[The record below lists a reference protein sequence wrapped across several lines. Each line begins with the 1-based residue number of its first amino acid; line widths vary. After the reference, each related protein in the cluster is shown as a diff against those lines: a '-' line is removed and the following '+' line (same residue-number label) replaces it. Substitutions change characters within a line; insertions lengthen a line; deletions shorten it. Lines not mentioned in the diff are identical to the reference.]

1 MMSETQNNLGEKFK
15 ATITEAMK
23 TGDFR
28 SLNAL
33 VTDTVNDALRE
44 ADFQAN
50 LAREN
55 TEKKVWNSQRNWQDK
70 KREEVKTE
78 AEIRAEREER
88 ERQQEERRR
97 QNEEWHRQRADRE
110 KQWEEERKTR
120 TGKNRTQQ
128 AAETQ
133 QATQGRA
140 TAAEMMSLVK
150 MEKKGNVSGTL
161 CTVFG
166 GIGLG
171 FSGLGL
177 LIQSLL
183 TIPGTASLSA
193 LILPGVFSAIFL
205 EMIFYGNGQKNRLK
219 RAEKYLELCG
229 TKMYGVIN
237 EMARYTGKS
246 VRFVRRDLRRMLKA
260 GMFPDGH
267 LDEKETCF
275 MLNDVIYHQ
284 YLETEK
290 AYLAQKEI
298 AEQKKEQEI
307 PKNESPESTQSDR
320 EQELHSMVAEGMEYI
335 RHLRELNDEI
345 EGEVISGK
353 LYQLENLLK
362 EIFNRV
368 QEHPE
373 QMHRMHKLM
382 EYYLPT
388 MLKLVEQYAEFD
400 RMSSPGEDVQEA
412 KAEIEKTLDMI
423 NQAFVTLLNNLF
435 RDAAFD
441 ASADAQVLQTMLAK
455 EGLTESDFTMG
466 KKHE

>member
-1 MMSETQNNLGEKFK
+1 MSEVQNNLGEKFK
-15 ATITEAMK
+15 ETIAEAMR
-23 TGDFR
+23 TGDFHA
-28 SLNAL
+28 LNTL

-50 LAREN
+50 LSREA

-78 AEIRAEREER
+78 AEIQA
-88 ERQQEERRR
+88 ERQQREKQQEEHRR
-97 QNEEWHRQRADRE
+97 QNEEWHRQRRE
-110 KQWEEERKTR
+110 RERQWEEQRKAQAEQ
-120 TGKNRTQQ
+120 NRARNQ
-128 AAETQ
+128 AQPITP
-133 QATQGRA
+133 RPA
-140 TAAEMMSLVK
+140 TAAEMTSLVK

-177 LIQSLL
+177 LVQLL
-183 TIPGTASLSA
+183 LAAFQAASLSA
-193 LILPGVFSAIFL
+193 AILPGVLSLVFL
-205 EMIFYGNGQKNRLK
+205 EMISYGNGRRRRLK

-246 VRFVRRDLRRMLKA
+246 VRYVRRDLRKMLKA

-267 LDEKETCF
+267 LDDKETCF
-275 MLNDVIYHQ
+275 MLNDVIYRQ

-290 AYLAQKEI
+290 AYL
-298 AEQKKEQEI
+298 EQKKISEQE
-307 PKNESPESTQSDR
+307 KEQNTADTDTQDTEQNRR

-335 RHLRELNDEI
+335 RHLRDLNDRI
-345 EGEVISGK
+345 EGKAISEK
-353 LYQLENLLK
+353 LYRLENLLK
-362 EIFNRV
+362 EIFDRV

-373 QMHRMHKLM
+373 QLHRMHKLM
-382 EYYLPT
+382 DYYLPT

-400 RMSSPGEDVQEA
+400 EISSPGDDILDA
-412 KAEIEKTLDMI
+412 KKEIEKTLDMI

-455 EGLTESDFTMG
+455 EGLTESDFVRE
-466 KKHE
+466 KSV

>member
-1 MMSETQNNLGEKFK
+1 MSEVQNNNLGEKFK
-15 ATITEAMK
+15 ETIAEAMK
-23 TGDFR
+23 TGDFHA
-28 SLNAL
+28 LNVL

-78 AEIRAEREER
+78 AEIQAEREMR
-88 ERQQEERRR
+88 EKQREEHRR
-97 QNEEWHRQRADRE
+97 QNEEWHRQRRE
-110 KQWEEERKTR
+110 RERQWEEQRKA
-120 TGKNRTQQ
+120 Q
-128 AAETQ
+128 AQPVNSRKVT
-133 QATQGRA
+133 AT
-140 TAAEMMSLVK
+140 EMTSLVK
-150 MEKKGNVSGTL
+150 MEKKGNVSGIL
-161 CTVFG
+161 FTVFG

-177 LIQSLL
+177 LVKLLL
-183 TIPGTASLSA
+183 TAFGTAQSSEI
-193 LILPGVFSAIFL
+193 ILPGILALIFL
-205 EMIFYGNGQKNRLK
+205 EMISYGNGQRRRLK

-229 TKMYGVIN
+229 TKMYGVIT
-237 EMARYTGKS
+237 EMARYTGRS
-246 VRFVRRDLRRMLKA
+246 VRYVRKDLRRMLKA

-267 LDEKETCF
+267 LDDKETCF

-290 AYLAQKEI
+290 AYLAQKN
-298 AEQKKEQEI
+298 QQEQEN
-307 PKNESPESTQSDR
+307 KKQDTEGETSGQEEQDSR

-335 RHLRELNDEI
+335 RHLRDLNDKI
-345 EGEVISGK
+345 QGEAISEK
-353 LYQLENLLK
+353 LYRLENLLK
-362 EIFNRV
+362 EIFDRV

-400 RMSSPGEDVQEA
+400 EVSSPGQDIQEA
-412 KAEIEKTLDMI
+412 KKEIEKTLDMI

-455 EGLTESDFTMG
+455 EGLMESDFA
-466 KKHE
+466 KAK

>member
-1 MMSETQNNLGEKFK
+1 MSEVQNNLGEKFK
-15 ATITEAMK
+15 ETITEAMK
-23 TGDFR
+23 TGDFHA
-28 SLNAL
+28 LNTL
-33 VTDTVNDALRE
+33 VTDKVNDALRE

-50 LAREN
+50 LSREA
-55 TEKKVWNSQRNWQDK
+55 TEKKVWNSQRSWQDK
-70 KREEVKTE
+70 RREEVKTE
-78 AEIRAEREER
+78 AEIQAERQQR
-88 ERQQEERRR
+88 EKQQEERRR
-97 QNEEWHRQRADRE
+97 QNEEWHRQRRERE
-110 KQWEEERKTR
+110 KQWEEQRKAQAEQ
-120 TGKNRTQQ
+120 NRARNQ
-128 AAETQ
+128 AQPVTP
-133 QATQGRA
+133 RKA
-140 TAAEMMSLVK
+140 TAAEMTSLVK

-177 LIQSLL
+177 LVQLL
-183 TIPGTASLSA
+183 LAAFQAASLSA
-193 LILPGVFSAIFL
+193 AILPGVLSLVFL
-205 EMIFYGNGQKNRLK
+205 EMISYGNGQRRRLQ

-246 VRFVRRDLRRMLKA
+246 VRYVRRDLRKMLKA

-267 LDEKETCF
+267 LDDKETCF
-275 MLNDVIYHQ
+275 MLNNVIYRQ

-290 AYLAQKEI
+290 AYL
-298 AEQKKEQEI
+298 EQKKSSEQE
-307 PKNESPESTQSDR
+307 KKQNTADTDTQDTEQSRR

-335 RHLRELNDEI
+335 RHLRDLNDRI
-345 EGEVISGK
+345 EGEAISEK
-353 LYQLENLLK
+353 LYRLENLLK
-362 EIFNRV
+362 EIFDRV

-382 EYYLPT
+382 DYYLPT

-400 RMSSPGEDVQEA
+400 EISSPGDDILDA
-412 KAEIEKTLDMI
+412 KKEIEKTLDMI

-455 EGLTESDFTMG
+455 EGLTESDFVRE
-466 KKHE
+466 KSV

>member
-1 MMSETQNNLGEKFK
+1 MSEVQNNNLGEKFK
-15 ATITEAMK
+15 ETIAEAMK
-23 TGDFR
+23 TGDFHA
-28 SLNAL
+28 LNTL

-50 LAREN
+50 LSREA

-70 KREEVKTE
+70 KREEMKTE
-78 AEIRAEREER
+78 AQIQAEREQR
-88 ERQQEERRR
+88 EKQQEEHRR
-97 QNEEWHRQRADRE
+97 QNEEWHRQRRE
-110 KQWEEERKTR
+110 REAQWEAQRKAQAEQ
-120 TGKNRTQQ
+120 NRARNQ
-128 AAETQ
+128 AQPVTP
-133 QATQGRA
+133 RPA
-140 TAAEMMSLVK
+140 TAAEMTSLVK

-177 LIQSLL
+177 LVQLL
-183 TIPGTASLSA
+183 LAAFQAAALSA
-193 LILPGVFSAIFL
+193 AILPGVLSLVFL
-205 EMIFYGNGQKNRLK
+205 EMIAYGNGQRRRLQ

-246 VRFVRRDLRRMLKA
+246 VRYVRRDLRKMLKA

-267 LDEKETCF
+267 LDDKETCF
-275 MLNDVIYHQ
+275 MLNDVIYRQ

-290 AYLAQKEI
+290 AYL
-298 AEQKKEQEI
+298 EQKKIREQEKEQNTENAD
-307 PKNESPESTQSDR
+307 PQDTEQNRR

-335 RHLRELNDEI
+335 RHLRDLNDKI
-345 EGEVISGK
+345 EGEAISEK
-353 LYQLENLLK
+353 LYRLENLLK
-362 EIFNRV
+362 EIFDRV

-400 RMSSPGEDVQEA
+400 EVSSPGDDILEA
-412 KAEIEKTLDMI
+412 KKEIEKTLDMI

-435 RDAAFD
+435 QDAAFD

-455 EGLTESDFTMG
+455 EGLTESDFVRE
-466 KKHE
+466 KKF

>member
-1 MMSETQNNLGEKFK
+1 MSEVQNNLGEKFK
-15 ATITEAMK
+15 ETIAEAMR
-23 TGDFR
+23 TGDFHA
-28 SLNAL
+28 LNTL

-50 LAREN
+50 LSREA
-55 TEKKVWNSQRNWQDK
+55 TEKKVWNSQRSWQDK
-70 KREEVKTE
+70 RREEVKTE
-78 AEIRAEREER
+78 AEIQAERQQR
-88 ERQQEERRR
+88 EKQQEERRR
-97 QNEEWHRQRADRE
+97 QNEEWHRQRRERE
-110 KQWEEERKTR
+110 KQWEEQRKAQAEQ
-120 TGKNRTQQ
+120 NRARNQ
-128 AAETQ
+128 AQPVTP
-133 QATQGRA
+133 RKA
-140 TAAEMMSLVK
+140 TAAEMTSLVK

-177 LIQSLL
+177 LVQLL
-183 TIPGTASLSA
+183 LAAFQAASLSA
-193 LILPGVFSAIFL
+193 AILPGVLSLVFL
-205 EMIFYGNGQKNRLK
+205 EMISYGNGKRRRLK

-246 VRFVRRDLRRMLKA
+246 VRYVRRDLRKMLKA

-267 LDEKETCF
+267 LDDKETCF
-275 MLNDVIYHQ
+275 MLNNVIYRQ

-290 AYLAQKEI
+290 AYL
-298 AEQKKEQEI
+298 EQKKISEQE
-307 PKNESPESTQSDR
+307 KEQNTAGTDTQDTDQNRR
-320 EQELHSMVAEGMEYI
+320 EQELHSIVAEGMEYI
-335 RHLRELNDEI
+335 RHLRDLNDRI
-345 EGEVISGK
+345 EGEAISEK

-362 EIFNRV
+362 EIFDRV

-382 EYYLPT
+382 DYYLPT

-400 RMSSPGEDVQEA
+400 EISSPGDDILDA
-412 KAEIEKTLDMI
+412 KKEIEKTLDMI

-455 EGLTESDFTMG
+455 EGLTESDFVRE
-466 KKHE
+466 KNV

>member
-1 MMSETQNNLGEKFK
+1 MSEVQNNLGEKFK
-15 ATITEAMK
+15 ETNL
-23 TGDFR
+23 
-28 SLNAL
+28 S
-33 VTDTVNDALRE
+33 RE
-44 ADFQAN
+44 A
-50 LAREN
+50 
-55 TEKKVWNSQRNWQDK
+55 TEKKVWNSQRSWQDK
-70 KREEVKTE
+70 RREEVKTE
-78 AEIRAEREER
+78 ADIQAERQQR
-88 ERQQEERRR
+88 EKQQEERRR
-97 QNEEWHRQRADRE
+97 QNEEWHRQRRERE
-110 KQWEEERKTR
+110 KQWEEQRKAQAEQ
-120 TGKNRTQQ
+120 NRARNQ
-128 AAETQ
+128 AQPVTP
-133 QATQGRA
+133 RKA
-140 TAAEMMSLVK
+140 TAAEMTSLVK

-177 LIQSLL
+177 LVQLL
-183 TIPGTASLSA
+183 LAAFQAASLSA
-193 LILPGVFSAIFL
+193 AILPGVLSLVFL
-205 EMIFYGNGQKNRLK
+205 EMISYGNGQRRRLK

-246 VRFVRRDLRRMLKA
+246 VRYVRRDLRKMLKA

-267 LDEKETCF
+267 LDDKETCF
-275 MLNDVIYHQ
+275 MLNNVIYRQ

-290 AYLAQKEI
+290 AYL
-298 AEQKKEQEI
+298 EQKKEQ
-307 PKNESPESTQSDR
+307 NTAGTDTQDTEQSR
-320 EQELHSMVAEGMEYI
+320 RGQELHSIVAEGMEYI
-335 RHLRELNDEI
+335 RHLRDLNDRI
-345 EGEVISGK
+345 EGEAISEK

-362 EIFNRV
+362 EIFDRV

-382 EYYLPT
+382 DYYLPT

-400 RMSSPGEDVQEA
+400 EISSPGEDILDA
-412 KAEIEKTLDMI
+412 KKEIEKTLDMI

-455 EGLTESDFTMG
+455 EGLTESDFVRE
-466 KKHE
+466 KSV

>member
-1 MMSETQNNLGEKFK
+1 MSETQNNNLGEKFK
-15 ATITEAMK
+15 ETIAEAMK
-23 TGDFR
+23 TGDFHA
-28 SLNAL
+28 LNML
-33 VTDTVNDALRE
+33 VTDTVSDALRE

-50 LAREN
+50 LSREA
-55 TEKKVWNSQRNWQDK
+55 TEKKVWNSQRSWQDK
-70 KREEVKTE
+70 KREEEKTE
-78 AEIRAEREER
+78 EQIQAERK
-88 ERQQEERRR
+88 QRR
-97 QNEEWHRQRADRE
+97 A
-110 KQWEEERKTR
+110 
-120 TGKNRTQQ
+120 Q
-128 AAETQ
+128 AAQNRAQNQTQ
-133 QATQGRA
+133 PVPPRQA
-140 TAAEMMSLVK
+140 TAAEMTSLVK

-177 LIQSLL
+177 LIQLL
-183 TIPGTASLSA
+183 LAAFGAAALSA
-193 LILPGVFSAIFL
+193 AILPGVLSLVFL
-205 EMIFYGNGQKNRLK
+205 EMISYGNGQRRRLK

-229 TKMYGVIN
+229 TKMYGVIT

-246 VRFVRRDLRRMLKA
+246 VRYVRRDLRKMLKA

-267 LDEKETCF
+267 LDDKETCF
-275 MLNDVIYHQ
+275 MLNNVIYRQ

-290 AYLAQKEI
+290 AYL
-298 AEQKKEQEI
+298 EQKKISEQED
-307 PKNESPESTQSDR
+307 KNTENVDPQDTEESRR

-335 RHLRELNDEI
+335 RHLRDLNDRI
-345 EGEVISGK
+345 EGEAISGK
-353 LYQLENLLK
+353 LYRLENLLK
-362 EIFNRV
+362 EIFDRV

-382 EYYLPT
+382 DYYLPT

-400 RMSSPGEDVQEA
+400 EVSSPGEDILEA
-412 KAEIEKTLDMI
+412 KKEIEKTLDMI

-455 EGLTESDFTMG
+455 EGLTESDFVRE
-466 KKHE
+466 KK

>member
-1 MMSETQNNLGEKFK
+1 MSEVQNNLGEKFK
-15 ATITEAMK
+15 ETIAEAMK
-23 TGDFR
+23 TGDFHA
-28 SLNAL
+28 LNTL

-50 LAREN
+50 LSREA
-55 TEKKVWNSQRNWQDK
+55 TEKKVWNSQRSWQDK
-70 KREEVKTE
+70 RREEVKTE
-78 AEIRAEREER
+78 AEIQAERQQR
-88 ERQQEERRR
+88 EKQQEERRR
-97 QNEEWHRQRADRE
+97 QNEEWHRQRRERE
-110 KQWEEERKTR
+110 KQWEEQRKAQAEQ
-120 TGKNRTQQ
+120 NRARNQ
-128 AAETQ
+128 AQPVTP
-133 QATQGRA
+133 RKA
-140 TAAEMMSLVK
+140 TAAEMTSLVK

-177 LIQSLL
+177 LVQLL
-183 TIPGTASLSA
+183 LAAFQAASLSA
-193 LILPGVFSAIFL
+193 AILPGVLSLVFL
-205 EMIFYGNGQKNRLK
+205 EMISYGNVQRRRLK

-246 VRFVRRDLRRMLKA
+246 VRYVRRDLRKMLKA

-267 LDEKETCF
+267 LDDKETCF
-275 MLNDVIYHQ
+275 MLNNVIYRQ

-290 AYLAQKEI
+290 AYL
-298 AEQKKEQEI
+298 EQKKISEQE
-307 PKNESPESTQSDR
+307 KEQNTAGTDTQDTDQNRR
-320 EQELHSMVAEGMEYI
+320 EQELHSIVAEGMEYI
-335 RHLRELNDEI
+335 RHLRDLNDRI
-345 EGEVISGK
+345 EGEAISEK
-353 LYQLENLLK
+353 LYRLENLLK
-362 EIFNRV
+362 EIFDRV

-382 EYYLPT
+382 DYYLPT

-400 RMSSPGEDVQEA
+400 KISSPGEDILDAQ
-412 KAEIEKTLDMI
+412 KEIEKTLDMI

-441 ASADAQVLQTMLAK
+441 ASADAQVLQTMLAR
-455 EGLTESDFTMG
+455 EGLTESDFVRE
-466 KKHE
+466 KSV

>member
-1 MMSETQNNLGEKFK
+1 MSEVQNNLGEKFK
-15 ATITEAMK
+15 ETITEAMK
-23 TGDFR
+23 TGDFHA
-28 SLNAL
+28 LNTL

-50 LAREN
+50 LSREA
-55 TEKKVWNSQRNWQDK
+55 TEKKVWNSQRSWQDK
-70 KREEVKTE
+70 RREEVKTE
-78 AEIRAEREER
+78 AEIQAERQQR
-88 ERQQEERRR
+88 EKQQEERRR
-97 QNEEWHRQRADRE
+97 QNEEWHRQRRERE
-110 KQWEEERKTR
+110 KQWEEQRKAQAEQ
-120 TGKNRTQQ
+120 NRARNQ
-128 AAETQ
+128 AQPVTP
-133 QATQGRA
+133 RKA
-140 TAAEMMSLVK
+140 TAAEMTSLVK

-177 LIQSLL
+177 LVQLL
-183 TIPGTASLSA
+183 LAAFQAASLSA
-193 LILPGVFSAIFL
+193 AILPGVLSLVFL
-205 EMIFYGNGQKNRLK
+205 EMSSYGYGQRRRLK

-229 TKMYGVIN
+229 TKMYGEIN

-246 VRFVRRDLRRMLKA
+246 VRYVRRDLRKMLKA

-267 LDEKETCF
+267 LDDKETCF
-275 MLNDVIYHQ
+275 MLNNVIYRQ

-290 AYLAQKEI
+290 AYL
-298 AEQKKEQEI
+298 EQKKISEQE
-307 PKNESPESTQSDR
+307 KEQNTAGTDTQDTDQNRR

-335 RHLRELNDEI
+335 RHLRDLNDRI
-345 EGEVISGK
+345 EGEAISEK
-353 LYQLENLLK
+353 LYRLENLLK
-362 EIFNRV
+362 EIFDRV

-382 EYYLPT
+382 DYYLPT

-400 RMSSPGEDVQEA
+400 EISSPGEDILDA
-412 KAEIEKTLDMI
+412 KKEIEKTLDMI

-441 ASADAQVLQTMLAK
+441 ASADAQVLQTMLAR
-455 EGLTESDFTMG
+455 EGLTESDFVRE
-466 KKHE
+466 KSV

>member
-1 MMSETQNNLGEKFK
+1 MSETQKNNLGEKFK
-15 ATITEAMK
+15 ESIAEAMK
-23 TGDFR
+23 TGDFHA
-28 SLNAL
+28 LNTL

-50 LAREN
+50 LSREAREA
-55 TEKKVWNSQRNWQDK
+55 TEKKVWNSQCSWQDK
-70 KREEVKTE
+70 KREEEKTE
-78 AEIRAEREER
+78 EQIQAER
-88 ERQQEERRR
+88 ERQ
-97 QNEEWHRQRADRE
+97 
-110 KQWEEERKTR
+110 WEEQRKAQPVPPR
-120 TGKNRTQQ
+120 Q
-128 AAETQ
+128 
-133 QATQGRA
+133 A
-140 TAAEMMSLVK
+140 TAAEMTSLVK

-177 LIQSLL
+177 LVQLL
-183 TIPGTASLSA
+183 VAAFGAASLSA
-193 LILPGVFSAIFL
+193 AILPGVLSLVFL
-205 EMIFYGNGQKNRLK
+205 EMISYGNGQRRRLK

-246 VRFVRRDLRRMLKA
+246 VRYVRRDLRKMLKA

-267 LDEKETCF
+267 LDDKETCF
-275 MLNDVIYHQ
+275 MLNDVIYRQ
-284 YLETEK
+284 YLETEE
-290 AYLAQKEI
+290 AYL
-298 AEQKKEQEI
+298 EQKKSKGQEAEQDQE
-307 PKNESPESTQSDR
+307 NREPEETEQNRR

-335 RHLRELNDEI
+335 RHLRDLNDRI
-345 EGEVISGK
+345 EGEAISGK
-353 LYQLENLLK
+353 LYRLENLLK
-362 EIFNRV
+362 KIFDRV

-382 EYYLPT
+382 DYYLPT

-400 RMSSPGEDVQEA
+400 EVSSPGQDILEA
-412 KAEIEKTLDMI
+412 KKEIEKTLDMI

-455 EGLTESDFTMG
+455 EGLTESDFHTIHT
-466 KKHE
+466 K

>member
-133 QATQGRA
+133 QATPGRA

>member
-1 MMSETQNNLGEKFK
+1 MSEAQNNNLGEKFK

-78 AEIRAEREER
+78 AKIRAEREER

-97 QNEEWHRQRADRE
+97 RNEEWHRQREERQ
-110 KQWEEERKTR
+110 KQWGEERKIHAQQTA
-120 TGKNRTQQ
+120 TTQQ
-128 AAETQ
+128 AVP
-133 QATQGRA
+133 RKA
-140 TAAEMMSLVK
+140 TAAEMTSLVK

-177 LIQSLL
+177 LVQSLL
-183 TIPGTASLSA
+183 TVLGIASLNA
-193 LILPGVFSAIFL
+193 LLLPGVFSVIFL

-237 EMARYTGKS
+237 EMAHYTGKS
-246 VRFVRRDLRRMLKA
+246 VRFVRRDLRRMLKV

-345 EGEVISGK
+345 EGEVISGN
-353 LYQLENLLK
+353 LYQLENLQK

-400 RMSSPGEDVQEA
+400 RMSSPGEDVLEA

-455 EGLTESDFTMG
+455 EGLTESDFATQ
-466 KKHE
+466 KKT

>member
-1 MMSETQNNLGEKFK
+1 MSEVQNNLGEKFK
-15 ATITEAMK
+15 ETIAEAMK
-23 TGDFR
+23 TGDFHA
-28 SLNAL
+28 LNTL

-50 LAREN
+50 LSREA

-78 AEIRAEREER
+78 AEIQAEREQR
-88 ERQQEERRR
+88 ERQQEEHRR
-97 QNEEWHRQRADRE
+97 QNEEWHRQRRE
-110 KQWEEERKTR
+110 RERQWEEQRKA
-120 TGKNRTQQ
+120 Q
-128 AAETQ
+128 AAQ
-133 QATQGRA
+133 NRMRNQAQPATPRKA
-140 TAAEMMSLVK
+140 TASEMTALVK
-150 MEKKGNVSGTL
+150 MERKGNISGTL

-177 LIQSLL
+177 LVQLL
-183 TIPGTASLSA
+183 LAAFQAASLSA
-193 LILPGVFSAIFL
+193 AILPGVLSLVFL
-205 EMIFYGNGQKNRLK
+205 EMISYGNGQRRRLQ

-229 TKMYGVIN
+229 TKMYGVISD
-237 EMARYTGKS
+237 MAKYTGKS
-246 VRFVRRDLRRMLKA
+246 VRYVRRDLRKMLKA

-267 LDEKETCF
+267 LDDKETCF

-290 AYLAQKEI
+290 AYL
-298 AEQKKEQEI
+298 EQKKEQT
-307 PKNESPESTQSDR
+307 PENTAAQETAANDR

-335 RHLRELNDEI
+335 RHLRDLNDRI
-345 EGEVISGK
+345 EGEAISEK
-353 LYQLENLLK
+353 LYRLENLLK
-362 EIFNRV
+362 EIFDRV

-382 EYYLPT
+382 DYYLPT

-400 RMSSPGEDVQEA
+400 EVSSPGDDILEA
-412 KAEIEKTLDMI
+412 KKEIEKTLDMI

-455 EGLTESDFTMG
+455 EGLTESDFVRETRS
-466 KKHE
+466 

>member
-1 MMSETQNNLGEKFK
+1 MSEVQNNLGEKFK
-15 ATITEAMK
+15 ETIAEAMR
-23 TGDFR
+23 TGDFHA
-28 SLNAL
+28 LNTL

-50 LAREN
+50 LSREA

-78 AEIRAEREER
+78 AEIQA
-88 ERQQEERRR
+88 ERQQREKQQEEHRR
-97 QNEEWHRQRADRE
+97 QNEEWHRQRRE
-110 KQWEEERKTR
+110 RERQWEEQRKAQAEQ
-120 TGKNRTQQ
+120 NRARNQ
-128 AAETQ
+128 AQPVTP
-133 QATQGRA
+133 RKA
-140 TAAEMMSLVK
+140 TAAEMTSLVK

-177 LIQSLL
+177 LVQLLL
-183 TIPGTASLSA
+183 TAFQAASLSA
-193 LILPGVFSAIFL
+193 AILPGVLSLVFL
-205 EMIFYGNGQKNRLK
+205 EMISYGNGQRRRLQ

-246 VRFVRRDLRRMLKA
+246 VRYVRRDLRKMLKA

-267 LDEKETCF
+267 LDDKETCF
-275 MLNDVIYHQ
+275 MLNDVIYRQ

-290 AYLAQKEI
+290 AYL
-298 AEQKKEQEI
+298 EQKKISEQEKEQTTETI
-307 PKNESPESTQSDR
+307 NEQDTEQNRR

-335 RHLRELNDEI
+335 RHLRDLNDSI
-345 EGEVISGK
+345 EGKAISEK
-353 LYQLENLLK
+353 LYRLENLLK
-362 EIFNRV
+362 EIFDRV

-382 EYYLPT
+382 DYYLPT

-400 RMSSPGEDVQEA
+400 EISSPGDDILDA
-412 KAEIEKTLDMI
+412 KKEIEKTLDMI

-435 RDAAFD
+435 QDAAFD

-455 EGLTESDFTMG
+455 EGLTESDFARE
-466 KKHE
+466 KSV